1 MFPVACVAA
10 LVMALVPSLVSA
22 QGVVVPQVLAS
33 DSAGGLTLEAATS
46 ASLAAHPLVEAA
58 RARLDAARGH
68 REAVGALSNPHAT
81 LWIENADYPGQ
92 DSVQSLARETSLF
105 LTFPVESLFQRTPRQ
120 ERASEDIEVAEA
132 SLVLA
137 RRMVAGETA
146 RAFFSVAFAQ
156 TLREE
161 ADANLHRV
169 DQLVAYNRAR
179 VDEGVTAEGE
189 LLRLQIELDR
199 AANDLVLAE
208 VELGRSQAKLAP
220 YLSIASRVRYAAVRV
235 VVPSPR
241 GLSGSLLPG
250 EDQMLAAA
258 IQRRPELL
266 AGRARVRGAASTIDY
281 ERSLQVSQIGATF
294 GNKSSGGHNSMV
306 AGLNFTVPLFNLNGG
321 GVRRAT
327 GERLA
332 LEQDLA
338 WLERGILAEVQS
350 AYDAAT
356 RLTRQVNVMERT
368 FLARAEGVHQLTLA
382 AYREG
387 GATLLQVLDATR
399 MLTDARLAY
408 SRTLF
413 AQRESLFVLAL
424 ASGSEPDEA
433 LDLLRRWTS
442 TAAAASRTGDQ
453 P

>member
-1 MFPVACVAA
+1 
-10 LVMALVPSLVSA
+10 
-22 QGVVVPQVLAS
+22 
-33 DSAGGLTLEAATS
+33 
-46 ASLAAHPLVEAA
+46 
-58 RARLDAARGH
+58 
-68 REAVGALSNPHAT
+68 
-81 LWIENADYPGQ
+81 
-92 DSVQSLARETSLF
+92 
-105 LTFPVESLFQRTPRQ
+105 
-120 ERASEDIEVAEA
+120 
-132 SLVLA
+132 
-137 RRMVAGETA
+137 
-146 RAFFSVAFAQ
+146 
-156 TLREE
+156 
-161 ADANLHRV
+161 
-169 DQLVAYNRAR
+169 
-179 VDEGVTAEGE
+179 
-189 LLRLQIELDR
+189 
-199 AANDLVLAE
+199 
-208 VELGRSQAKLAP
+208 
-220 YLSIASRVRYAAVRV
+220 
-235 VVPSPR
+235 
-241 GLSGSLLPG
+241 
-250 EDQMLAAA
+250 
-258 IQRRPELL
+258 
-266 AGRARVRGAASTIDY
+266 
-281 ERSLQVSQIGATF
+281 
-294 GNKSSGGHNSMV
+294 MV

-442 TAAAASRTGDQ
+442 TAAAAGRTGDQ